1 MSDKVS
7 DKERNFLMNEEI
19 VNQMAEAIEESV
31 SEIVGS
37 ILSQDSLES
46 EIGSQIESLI
56 NDNAGT
62 WASDIASE
70 VIRNVDYTTLFENIN
85 FAEIVRQ
92 AVANNTNE
100 NVATTFTFAYQQGT
114 GQFPLMQYTGK
125 VPENVSQLIDS
136 IIYLT
141 EDGATVM
148 QFFQRIALLREFA
161 LTIKNGK

>member
-1 MSDKVS
+1 
-7 DKERNFLMNEEI
+7 MNEEI

-92 AVANNTNE
+92 AVAQNTNE
-100 NVATTFTFAYQQGT
+100 TVATTFAYQQGT